1 MRSSFVRALVVLALA
16 GVAVPRPAAADT
28 LYAGLE
34 AGTLRSPSDFSH
46 PVLSSDIATV
56 THTYDSG
63 LSWTAYLQ
71 NSRRAQDGR
80 TNWAFEGMVG
90 YRYNH
95 TPSLSVY
102 GNVGMGEFLSVVRD
116 FPYVT
121 VRGGADFALS
131 RSFTWNVVNLR
142 FRDGLDPDFA
152 YKSSVAGTGFTYRL
166 NETFAVYTRVFAV
179 YGTEFR
185 FDGTGL
191 SIGFRRYF

>member
-1 MRSSFVRALVVLALA
+1 MRSSFACALAVLAIA
-16 GVAVPRPAAADT
+16 GIAVPRAVHAGT

-46 PVLSSDIATV
+46 PVLTTDIATI

-63 LSWTAYLQ
+63 FMWIGFLQ

-80 TNWAFEGMVG
+80 TNWAVEGMAG
-90 YRYNH
+90 YRYNY

-102 GNVGMGEFLSVVRD
+102 GNVGLGEFLSVVRD

-121 VRGGADFALS
+121 IRGGFDIALS
-131 RSFTWNVVNLR
+131 PSFTWNALNLR
-142 FRDGLDPDFA
+142 FRDGLDPEFA
-152 YKSSVAGTGFTYRL
+152 YKSSVAGTGFTYRM
-166 NETFAVYTRVFAV
+166 NETVAVYTRVFAV

-185 FDGTGL
+185 FDGTGI